1 MASRRARAWAGAVLL
16 GIGLVALGVLFFRAG
31 LESADRLASVI
42 GVFVGIV
49 GLALAAYGTA
59 QTRRTPSA
67 PPAGHQGDVTGAT
80 GATDVT
86 NVIRDATVG
95 GSVRQGR
102 DMTFGRGAR
111 GGAPQ
116 AGGVSNSVENSTV
129 RGDLTQS
136 RDTFGEASPPD
147 GGGRTD
153 A

>member
-80 GATDVT
+80 DVT

-102 DMTFGRGAR
+102 DMTFGRGSR